1 MRLPVLTGR
10 TAHITFEDLTIIG
23 RRGKTNHAGCFC
35 DAFAL
40 EKKRQAVLD
49 TQEQNIVKD
58 RHFHIFLKETAALTF
73 TDIDVSRHIIQG
85 YFLPAVLLKIG
96 QDFPQAL
103 QMLLRVMFGLR
114 EGSIIPVEALPDTC

>member
-1 MRLPVLTGR
+1 MRLPVLTGG

-23 RRGKTNHAGCFC
+23 RRGKPNHAGCFC

-58 RHFHIFLKETAALTF
+58 RHFHIFL
-73 TDIDVSRHIIQG
+73 
-85 YFLPAVLLKIG
+85 
-96 QDFPQAL
+96 
-103 QMLLRVMFGLR
+103 
-114 EGSIIPVEALPDTC
+114 